1 MSKAIIYG
9 NGKSRLGF
17 NVGKKYKD
25 IITWGCN
32 AAYRDCKV
40 DELVAIDYGIQQE
53 IYKSGYACENFCWL
67 SLIHI

>member
-32 AAYRDCKV
+32 KIHHEGKV
-40 DELVAIDYGIQQE
+40 DNLVAVDYIAQQ
-53 IYKSGYACENFCWL
+53 
-67 SLIHI
+67 

>member
-17 NVGKKYKD
+17 DINKKYKD

-32 AAYRDCKV
+32 KIHHEGKV
-40 DELVAIDYGIQQE
+40 DNLVAVDYLAQQE
-53 IYKSGYACENFCWL
+53 YIKVVMQKIINVGF
-67 SLIHI
+67 

>member
-17 NVGKKYKD
+17 NVGKKYND

-32 AAYRDCKV
+32 KYITRVK
-40 DELVAIDYGIQQE
+40 
-53 IYKSGYACENFCWL
+53 
-67 SLIHI
+67 LII